1 MREVDN
7 DLKKEQGVPTPS
19 ESDYRKSNTSILRDH
34 EIRIHFLNRGCI
46 IYVGCKSIAFED
58 PQLAM
63 HELNKYVNNPY
74 VEQENWRR
82 LLD

>member
-19 ESDYRKSNTSILRDH
+19 ESDYRPSNTSILRDH

-46 IYVGCKSIAFED
+46 I
-58 PQLAM
+58 
-63 HELNKYVNNPY
+63 
-74 VEQENWRR
+74 
-82 LLD
+82 